1 MNTMFVATVQAFN
14 KAGHESDK
22 NGNQNV
28 ILSVIAGKCPSTRV
42 IAGTVAIREGFII
55 GETCLVQ
62 STEGEADA
70 KYGRQFNFTKLGV
83 LGALEIMQSV
93 GQLGEAVVVDVRAPE
108 ATDDTNE

>member
-28 ILSVIAGKCPSTRV
+28 ILSVVAGKCPSLRV
-42 IAGTVAIREGFII
+42 IAGTIAMREGFII

-62 STEGEADA
+62 STEGEPDA
-70 KYGRQFNFTKLGV
+70 KYGRRFNFTKLGV
-83 LGALEIMQSV
+83 LGALEIMQSI
-93 GQLGEAVVVDVRAPE
+93 GQLGEAVIVDVKAPDV
-108 ATDDTNE
+108 ADGTDE